1 MSPRRPRHP
10 GCARCDADL
19 GHGYNRHRI
28 WVGRRAGSEEL
39 GIPLMFERFLM
50 SGAGLL
56 ASLCLI
62 FAVPAAAQDTAG
74 ASAQAVQQLS
84 AEELRAFMAELDDVR
99 AFVSAELDRLG
110 TSPGGDGAANGRGF
124 IGAVQGDSVKIRDR
138 LAQVFE
144 APKNGPQVIAQTYQ
158 EMMPGSE
165 GFGSFL
171 LFIFALATLVI
182 AGLVVEWLYRRITQ
196 EVRLRIDQ
204 TPECSLGIRLLNLL
218 LRAVLDILAIAAF
231 VLGVFIAFTLWQGN
245 DVAREFVATY
255 VMVIVG
261 VRSVS
266 IVSRFVFSPRA
277 PGLRCVPATDA
288 EARAYHRWALWLAGV
303 WAFAFFT
310 IHFLELRG
318 ISPESII
325 LQRGLAGF
333 IIAAMLVAIVWWRRR
348 VVADAIR
355 GGVDAEAAKT
365 APDAVTRLRAH
376 VADLWHL
383 LATLYIA
390 LVWLLTFVAGLADRP
405 SQAKGAVL
413 SLIVVIAFPLID
425 IGVGKLMR
433 RLFLRKNDEGALVL
447 SATDEQSAVG
457 IQRAIRILLAV
468 IAIGAFI
475 SAWGFNVTGA
485 AMTNPVGSVL
495 ARPLFN
501 IALILIVAY
510 VAWEA
515 LKSAIDRR
523 LSKEG
528 GDPTERAEGESEAEE
543 GGGDPGTRLQT
554 LLPLLRKFALSVL
567 AVIVVLSVLSSFG
580 VNIAPLLA
588 GAGVVGIAVGFG
600 AQALVRDIFS
610 GFFFLIDDAFRVGEY
625 IEIDSGLM
633 GTVEA
638 ISIRSMKLRHHRG
651 ALHILPF
658 GELRS
663 ITNRTRGWVI
673 EKLDLRLPYD
683 TDVEQVRK
691 IIKRIG
697 IEMMEDPDLG
707 PRMIDPLKSQ
717 GVYKLEDS
725 AMILRAKFTAKPR
738 GRAKVR
744 REAQVRIKRAFDA
757 AGIQF
762 AHRQVTVHVPESEA
776 GGAAAGAAAAAAIQA
791 QEEQEAAAA
800 GAKA

>member
-1 MSPRRPRHP
+1 
-10 GCARCDADL
+10 
-19 GHGYNRHRI
+19 
-28 WVGRRAGSEEL
+28 
-39 GIPLMFERFLM
+39 MFERFLM

-56 ASLCLI
+56 ASLCLVL
-62 FAVPAAAQDTAG
+62 ALPAAAQDAVG
-74 ASAQAVQQLS
+74 ASAEVQQLS
-84 AEELRAFMAELDDVR
+84 AEELRSFMAELDDVR
-99 AFVSAELDRLG
+99 AFVSAELDRLA
-110 TSPGGDGAANGRGF
+110 TSPGGDGAADGGGF

-144 APKNGPQVIAQTYQ
+144 APKNGPQVIAQTFD
-158 EMMPGSE
+158 EMTPGSQ
-165 GFGSFL
+165 GFASL
-171 LFIFALATLVI
+171 MLFIFAIATLVI

-204 TPECSLGIRLLNLL
+204 TPECSLGIRLLNLM
-218 LRAVLDILAIAAF
+218 LRAVLDVLAIAAF

-255 VMVIVG
+255 VLVIVV

-266 IVSRFVFSPRA
+266 IVSRFVFSPNA
-277 PGLRCVPATDA
+277 PGLRCVPASDA

-310 IHFLELRG
+310 INFLELRG

-325 LQRGLAGF
+325 LDRGLAGF
-333 IIAAMLVAIVWWRRR
+333 VIGAMLVAIVWLRRR

-355 GGVDAEAAKT
+355 GGVDPEAAKT
-365 APDAVTRLRAH
+365 APDAITRLRAH

-405 SQAKGAVL
+405 SQAKGAIL
-413 SLIVVIAFPLID
+413 SLVVVIAFPLIN
-425 IGVGKLMR
+425 ISVGKLTR
-433 RLFLRKNDEGALVL
+433 RLFLRKNEEGELVL
-447 SATDEQSAVG
+447 TATDEQSAVG

-468 IAIGAFI
+468 IAIGAFM

-501 IALILIVAY
+501 IALILILAY
-510 VAWEA
+510 VAWAA

-528 GDPTERAEGESEAEE
+528 GDPTENAGEQEAEE

-554 LLPLLRKFALSVL
+554 LLPLLRKFAISVL
-567 AVIVVLSVLSSFG
+567 AVIVVLSILSSFG

-638 ISIRSMKLRHHRG
+638 ISVRSMKLRHHRG

-663 ITNRTRGWVI
+663 ITNRTRGWVV

-691 IIKRIG
+691 IIKGIG

-757 AGIQF
+757 ADIHF
-762 AHRQVTVHVPESEA
+762 AHRQVTVHVPEGEA
-776 GGAAAGAAAAAAIQA
+776 GGAAAGAAAAAAVQA
-791 QEEQEAAAA
+791 QEEQEAAPA